1 MNWTRAAVAAGVAL
15 PVVGLL
21 AFGMT
26 RDPKDIPSPLPG
38 KPAPA
43 VELATFAPGDEPTLV
58 RAAGSPVKLS
68 AMRDTVVVVN
78 FFASWCMPCRVEHPA
93 LSAIARQYADKPVR
107 FFGVLY
113 NDTEV
118 NGRRWIEMM
127 GGQPYP
133 ALADPGART
142 AIDFGVY
149 GVPETFFVGRD
160 GRVAS
165 KFTGPLTEAV
175 LVKKL
180 DSLLAPA
187 APKGAD

>member
-1 MNWTRAAVAAGVAL
+1 MNWKRAAVAAGVAL
-15 PVVGLL
+15 PIIGLL

-38 KPAPA
+38 KPAPS
-43 VELATFAPGDEPTLV
+43 VELATFAPGDEPVLV
-58 RAAGSPVKLS
+58 RATGTPVRLS
-68 AMRDTVVVVN
+68 AMQDTVVVVN

-93 LSAIARQYADKPVR
+93 LSAIARRYADRPVR

-113 NDTEV
+113 NDTET

-175 LVKKL
+175 LTQKL

-187 APKGAD
+187 APKGAE

>member
-1 MNWTRAAVAAGVAL
+1 
-15 PVVGLL
+15 
-21 AFGMT
+21 
-26 RDPKDIPSPLPG
+26 
-38 KPAPA
+38 
-43 VELATFAPGDEPTLV
+43 
-58 RAAGSPVKLS
+58 
-68 AMRDTVVVVN
+68 
-78 FFASWCMPCRVEHPA
+78 
-93 LSAIARQYADKPVR
+93 
-107 FFGVLY
+107 
-113 NDTEV
+113 
-118 NGRRWIEMM
+118 M

-175 LVKKL
+175 LTQKL

-187 APKGAD
+187 APKGAE

>member
-1 MNWTRAAVAAGVAL
+1 MNWKRAAIAAGIAL
-15 PVVGLL
+15 PIVGLL

-43 VELATFAPGDEPTLV
+43 VALATFAPGDEPVLV
-58 RAAGSPVKLS
+58 RATGTPVTLS
-68 AMRDTVVVVN
+68 SMRDTVVVVN

-93 LSAIARQYADKPVR
+93 LSAIARRYADRPVR

-113 NDTEV
+113 NDTEA
-118 NGRRWIEMM
+118 NARRWIDMM

-175 LVKKL
+175 LTQKL

-187 APKGAD
+187 APKGAE

>member
-1 MNWTRAAVAAGVAL
+1 VNWTRAAIAGGFAL
-15 PVVGLL
+15 PLVGLL
-21 AFGMT
+21 AYGMT

-38 KPAPA
+38 KAAPT
-43 VELATFAPGDEPTLV
+43 VELATFAPGDEPALIK
-58 RAAGSPVKLS
+58 AQGSRVQLS
-68 AMRDTVVVVN
+68 SMRDTVVVVN

-113 NDTEV
+113 NDSEA
-118 NGRRWIEMM
+118 NGRQWITMM

-149 GVPETFFVGRD
+149 GVPETFFVGKD
-160 GRVAS
+160 GMVAS
-165 KFTGPLTEAV
+165 KFTGPLSEAV
-175 LVKKL
+175 LTAKL
-180 DSLLAPA
+180 DSLLAKPS
-187 APKGAD
+187 PKGGA